1 MSEKKVEMSK
11 TMKEKLAPKQFTK
24 TPINGT
30 KNTILVSSAKGG
42 VGKSTV
48 AINLAFALQNLGL
61 KIGILDAD
69 VYGPNQHILFDIKDK
84 PQFITKNDDK
94 FIKPF
99 ISKNIEIMSMGLMTE
114 SDEAVA
120 WRGPMLSSAVRQLS
134 NSTKWSNLDFLFI
147 DMPPGTGD
155 TYLTIFKELN
165 LSNVIL
171 VTTPNKLSYA
181 DIKKTINLVNKF
193 NVPIM
198 GYIEN
203 NIFNQDKDTSSEK
216 LSINKLGKFNFSEK
230 MLNFD
235 LDNDIEDANLISKK
249 IIAHV

>member
-1 MSEKKVEMSK
+1 MS
-11 TMKEKLAPKQFTK
+11 
-24 TPINGT
+24 I
-30 KNTILVSSAKGG
+30 KNIIAICSAKGG
-42 VGKSTV
+42 VGKSTITA
-48 AINLAFALQNLGL
+48 AIALSISKQYQV
-61 KIGILDAD
+61 GILDAD

-94 FIKPF
+94 YIKPF

-171 VTTPNKLSYA
+171 VTTPNKLSYV

>member
-1 MSEKKVEMSK
+1 MS
-11 TMKEKLAPKQFTK
+11 
-24 TPINGT
+24 I
-30 KNTILVSSAKGG
+30 KNIIAICSAKGG
-42 VGKSTV
+42 VGKSTITA
-48 AINLAFALQNLGL
+48 AIALSISKQYQV
-61 KIGILDAD
+61 GILDAD
-69 VYGPNQHILFDIKDK
+69 VYGPNQHILFDIKEK
-84 PQFITKNDDK
+84 PQFITKNNDK
-94 FIKPF
+94 YIKPF
-99 ISKNIEIMSMGLMTE
+99 ISANIEIMSMGLMTE

>member
-1 MSEKKVEMSK
+1 MS
-11 TMKEKLAPKQFTK
+11 
-24 TPINGT
+24 I
-30 KNTILVSSAKGG
+30 KNIIAICSAKGG
-42 VGKSTV
+42 VGKSTITA
-48 AINLAFALQNLGL
+48 AIALSISKQYQV
-61 KIGILDAD
+61 GILDAD

-94 FIKPF
+94 YIKPF
-99 ISKNIEIMSMGLMTE
+99 ISKNIEIMSMCFMTE
-114 SDEAVA
+114 SDEDVA

>member
-1 MSEKKVEMSK
+1 
-11 TMKEKLAPKQFTK
+11 MKEIFKNVREKLVAKYL
-24 TPINGT
+24 
-30 KNTILVSSAKGG
+30 KNNISKDYS
-42 VGKSTV
+42 KSTKK
-48 AINLAFALQNLGL
+48 F
-61 KIGILDAD
+61 K
-69 VYGPNQHILFDIKDK
+69 PRIKAR
-84 PQFITKNDDK
+84 IRKNK
-94 FIKPF
+94 QF

>member
-1 MSEKKVEMSK
+1 MS
-11 TMKEKLAPKQFTK
+11 
-24 TPINGT
+24 I
-30 KNTILVSSAKGG
+30 KNIIAICSAKGG
-42 VGKSTV
+42 VGKSTITA
-48 AINLAFALQNLGL
+48 AIALSISKQYQV
-61 KIGILDAD
+61 GILDAD

-94 FIKPF
+94 YIKPF
-99 ISKNIEIMSMGLMTE
+99 LSKNIEIMSMGLMTE

>member
-1 MSEKKVEMSK
+1 MS
-11 TMKEKLAPKQFTK
+11 
-24 TPINGT
+24 I
-30 KNTILVSSAKGG
+30 KNIIAICSAKGG
-42 VGKSTV
+42 VGKSTITA
-48 AINLAFALQNLGL
+48 AIALSISKQYQV
-61 KIGILDAD
+61 GILDAD

-94 FIKPF
+94 YIKPF

-203 NIFNQDKDTSSEK
+203 NIFNQDKDTFLEK
-216 LSINKLGKFNFSEK
+216 LSINKLGEFNFSEK

-235 LDNDIEDANLISKK
+235 LDNDTEDADLIAKK

>member
-1 MSEKKVEMSK
+1 
-11 TMKEKLAPKQFTK
+11 
-24 TPINGT
+24 
-30 KNTILVSSAKGG
+30 
-42 VGKSTV
+42 
-48 AINLAFALQNLGL
+48 
-61 KIGILDAD
+61 
-69 VYGPNQHILFDIKDK
+69 
-84 PQFITKNDDK
+84 
-94 FIKPF
+94 
-99 ISKNIEIMSMGLMTE
+99 MSMGLMTE

-203 NIFNQDKDTSSEK
+203 NIFNQDKDTFSEK
-216 LSINKLGKFNFSEK
+216 LSLNKLGKFNFSE
-230 MLNFD
+230 
-235 LDNDIEDANLISKK
+235 I
-249 IIAHV
+249 

>member
-1 MSEKKVEMSK
+1 MS
-11 TMKEKLAPKQFTK
+11 
-24 TPINGT
+24 I
-30 KNTILVSSAKGG
+30 KNIIAICSAKGG
-42 VGKSTV
+42 VGKSTITA
-48 AINLAFALQNLGL
+48 AIALSISKQYQV
-61 KIGILDAD
+61 GILDAD

-94 FIKPF
+94 YIKPL

-155 TYLTIFKELN
+155 TYLTILKELN

-171 VTTPNKLSYA
+171 ITTPNKLSHA

-203 NIFNQDKDTSSEK
+203 NIFNQDKDNFSEK

>member
-1 MSEKKVEMSK
+1 MS
-11 TMKEKLAPKQFTK
+11 
-24 TPINGT
+24 I
-30 KNTILVSSAKGG
+30 KNIIAICSAKGG
-42 VGKSTV
+42 VGKSTITA
-48 AINLAFALQNLGL
+48 AIALSISEQYQV
-61 KIGILDAD
+61 GILDAD

-84 PQFITKNDDK
+84 PQFIKKNGDK
-94 FIKPF
+94 YIKPF

-171 VTTPNKLSYA
+171 VTTQNKLSYA

>member
-1 MSEKKVEMSK
+1 MS
-11 TMKEKLAPKQFTK
+11 
-24 TPINGT
+24 I
-30 KNTILVSSAKGG
+30 KNIIAICSAKGG
-42 VGKSTV
+42 VGKSTITA
-48 AINLAFALQNLGL
+48 AIALSISKQYQV
-61 KIGILDAD
+61 GILDAD

-94 FIKPF
+94 YIKPF

-216 LSINKLGKFNFSEK
+216 LSFNKLGKFNFSEK

>member
-1 MSEKKVEMSK
+1 MS
-11 TMKEKLAPKQFTK
+11 
-24 TPINGT
+24 I
-30 KNTILVSSAKGG
+30 KNIIAICSAKGG
-42 VGKSTV
+42 VGKSTITA
-48 AINLAFALQNLGL
+48 AIALNISKQYQV
-61 KIGILDAD
+61 GILDAD

-94 FIKPF
+94 YIKPF

-203 NIFNQDKDTSSEK
+203 DIFNQDKDTSSEK

>member
-1 MSEKKVEMSK
+1 MS
-11 TMKEKLAPKQFTK
+11 
-24 TPINGT
+24 I
-30 KNTILVSSAKGG
+30 KNIIAICSAKGG
-42 VGKSTV
+42 VGKSTITA
-48 AINLAFALQNLGL
+48 AIALSISKQYQV
-61 KIGILDAD
+61 GILDAD
-69 VYGPNQHILFDIKDK
+69 VYGPNQHILFDIKEK
-84 PQFITKNDDK
+84 PQFITKNNDK
-94 FIKPF
+94 YIKPF

>member
-1 MSEKKVEMSK
+1 MS
-11 TMKEKLAPKQFTK
+11 
-24 TPINGT
+24 I
-30 KNTILVSSAKGG
+30 KNIIAICSAKGG
-42 VGKSTV
+42 VGKSTITA
-48 AINLAFALQNLGL
+48 AIALSISKQYQV
-61 KIGILDAD
+61 GILDAD

-84 PQFITKNDDK
+84 PQFITKNGDK
-94 FIKPF
+94 YIKPF

-203 NIFNQDKDTSSEK
+203 DIFNQDKDTSSEK

>member
-1 MSEKKVEMSK
+1 MS
-11 TMKEKLAPKQFTK
+11 
-24 TPINGT
+24 I
-30 KNTILVSSAKGG
+30 KNIIAICSAKGG
-42 VGKSTV
+42 VGKSTITA
-48 AINLAFALQNLGL
+48 AIALSISKQYQV
-61 KIGILDAD
+61 GILDAD

-94 FIKPF
+94 YIKPF

>member
-1 MSEKKVEMSK
+1 
-11 TMKEKLAPKQFTK
+11 
-24 TPINGT
+24 
-30 KNTILVSSAKGG
+30 
-42 VGKSTV
+42 
-48 AINLAFALQNLGL
+48 
-61 KIGILDAD
+61 
-69 VYGPNQHILFDIKDK
+69 
-84 PQFITKNDDK
+84 
-94 FIKPF
+94 
-99 ISKNIEIMSMGLMTE
+99 MGLMTE

>member
-1 MSEKKVEMSK
+1 MS
-11 TMKEKLAPKQFTK
+11 
-24 TPINGT
+24 I
-30 KNTILVSSAKGG
+30 KNIIAICSAKGG
-42 VGKSTV
+42 VGKSTITA
-48 AINLAFALQNLGL
+48 AIALSISKQYQV
-61 KIGILDAD
+61 GILDAD

-94 FIKPF
+94 YIKPF

-216 LSINKLGKFNFSEK
+216 LSINKLGKFNFSKK

>member
-1 MSEKKVEMSK
+1 MS
-11 TMKEKLAPKQFTK
+11 
-24 TPINGT
+24 I
-30 KNTILVSSAKGG
+30 KNIIAICSAKGG
-42 VGKSTV
+42 VGKSTITA
-48 AINLAFALQNLGL
+48 AIALSISKQYQV
-61 KIGILDAD
+61 GILDAD

-94 FIKPF
+94 YIKPF

-134 NSTKWSNLDFLFI
+134 NSTKWNNLDFLFI

>member
-1 MSEKKVEMSK
+1 MS
-11 TMKEKLAPKQFTK
+11 
-24 TPINGT
+24 I
-30 KNTILVSSAKGG
+30 KNIIAICSAKGG
-42 VGKSTV
+42 VGKSTITA
-48 AINLAFALQNLGL
+48 AIALSISKQYQV
-61 KIGILDAD
+61 GILDAD
-69 VYGPNQHILFDIKDK
+69 VYGPNQHILFDIKEK

-94 FIKPF
+94 YIKPF

>member
-1 MSEKKVEMSK
+1 MS
-11 TMKEKLAPKQFTK
+11 
-24 TPINGT
+24 I
-30 KNTILVSSAKGG
+30 KNIIAICSAKGG
-42 VGKSTV
+42 VGKSTITA
-48 AINLAFALQNLGL
+48 AIALSISKQYQV
-61 KIGILDAD
+61 GILDAD

-94 FIKPF
+94 YIKPF

-134 NSTKWSNLDFLFI
+134 NSTKWSNLEFLFI

>member
-1 MSEKKVEMSK
+1 MS
-11 TMKEKLAPKQFTK
+11 
-24 TPINGT
+24 I
-30 KNTILVSSAKGG
+30 KNIIAICSAKGG
-42 VGKSTV
+42 VGKSTITA
-48 AINLAFALQNLGL
+48 AIALSISKQYQV
-61 KIGILDAD
+61 GILDAD

-84 PQFITKNDDK
+84 PQFITKNGDK
-94 FIKPF
+94 YIKPF

-120 WRGPMLSSAVRQLS
+120 WRGPMLSSAVRHLS

>member
-1 MSEKKVEMSK
+1 MS
-11 TMKEKLAPKQFTK
+11 
-24 TPINGT
+24 I
-30 KNTILVSSAKGG
+30 KNIIAICSAKGG
-42 VGKSTV
+42 VGKSTITA
-48 AINLAFALQNLGL
+48 AIALSISKQYQV
-61 KIGILDAD
+61 GILDAD

-84 PQFITKNDDK
+84 PQFITKNGDK
-94 FIKPF
+94 YIKPF
-99 ISKNIEIMSMGLMTE
+99 ISINIEIMSMGLMTE

>member
-1 MSEKKVEMSK
+1 MS
-11 TMKEKLAPKQFTK
+11 
-24 TPINGT
+24 I
-30 KNTILVSSAKGG
+30 KNIIAICSAKGG
-42 VGKSTV
+42 VGKSTITA
-48 AINLAFALQNLGL
+48 AIALSISKHYQV
-61 KIGILDAD
+61 GILDAD
-69 VYGPNQHILFDIKDK
+69 VYGPNQHILFNIKDK
-84 PQFITKNDDK
+84 PQFIKKNDNK
-94 FIKPF
+94 YIKPF

-203 NIFNQDKDTSSEK
+203 NIFNQDKDTFSEK

-235 LDNDIEDANLISKK
+235 LDNVIEDADLISRK

>member
-1 MSEKKVEMSK
+1 MS
-11 TMKEKLAPKQFTK
+11 
-24 TPINGT
+24 I
-30 KNTILVSSAKGG
+30 KNIIAICSAKGG
-42 VGKSTV
+42 VGKSTITA
-48 AINLAFALQNLGL
+48 AIALSISKQYQV
-61 KIGILDAD
+61 GILDAD

-94 FIKPF
+94 YIKPF

-235 LDNDIEDANLISKK
+235 LNNDIEDADLISKK

>member
-1 MSEKKVEMSK
+1 MS
-11 TMKEKLAPKQFTK
+11 
-24 TPINGT
+24 I
-30 KNTILVSSAKGG
+30 KNIIAICSAKGG
-42 VGKSTV
+42 VGKSTITA
-48 AINLAFALQNLGL
+48 AIALSISKQYQV
-61 KIGILDAD
+61 GILDAD

-94 FIKPF
+94 YIKPF

-155 TYLTIFKELN
+155 TYLTILKELN

-171 VTTPNKLSYA
+171 ITTPNKLSHA

>member
-1 MSEKKVEMSK
+1 MS
-11 TMKEKLAPKQFTK
+11 
-24 TPINGT
+24 I
-30 KNTILVSSAKGG
+30 KNIIAICSAKGG
-42 VGKSTV
+42 VGKSTITA
-48 AINLAFALQNLGL
+48 AIALSISKQYQV
-61 KIGILDAD
+61 GILDAD

-94 FIKPF
+94 YIKPF
-99 ISKNIEIMSMGLMTE
+99 VSKNIEIMSMGLMTE

>member
-1 MSEKKVEMSK
+1 MS
-11 TMKEKLAPKQFTK
+11 
-24 TPINGT
+24 I
-30 KNTILVSSAKGG
+30 KNIIAICSAKGG
-42 VGKSTV
+42 VGKSTITA
-48 AINLAFALQNLGL
+48 AIALSISKQYQV
-61 KIGILDAD
+61 GILDAD

-94 FIKPF
+94 YIKPF

-216 LSINKLGKFNFSEK
+216 LSINKLGEFNFSEK

>member
-1 MSEKKVEMSK
+1 MS
-11 TMKEKLAPKQFTK
+11 
-24 TPINGT
+24 I
-30 KNTILVSSAKGG
+30 KNIIAICSAKGG
-42 VGKSTV
+42 VGKSTITA
-48 AINLAFALQNLGL
+48 AIALSISKQYQV
-61 KIGILDAD
+61 GILDAD

-94 FIKPF
+94 YIKPL

-235 LDNDIEDANLISKK
+235 LNNDIEDADLISKK

>member
-1 MSEKKVEMSK
+1 MS
-11 TMKEKLAPKQFTK
+11 
-24 TPINGT
+24 I
-30 KNTILVSSAKGG
+30 KNIIAICSAKGG
-42 VGKSTV
+42 VGKSTITA
-48 AINLAFALQNLGL
+48 AIALSISKQYQV
-61 KIGILDAD
+61 GILDAD

-84 PQFITKNDDK
+84 PQFIMKNDDK
-94 FIKPF
+94 YIKPF

>member
-1 MSEKKVEMSK
+1 MS
-11 TMKEKLAPKQFTK
+11 
-24 TPINGT
+24 I
-30 KNTILVSSAKGG
+30 KNIIAICSAKGG
-42 VGKSTV
+42 VGKSTITA
-48 AINLAFALQNLGL
+48 AIALSISKQYQV
-61 KIGILDAD
+61 GILDAD

-84 PQFITKNDDK
+84 PQFITKNGDK
-94 FIKPF
+94 YIKPF

-114 SDEAVA
+114 SNEAVA

-203 NIFNQDKDTSSEK
+203 NIFNQDKDTFSEK

>member
-1 MSEKKVEMSK
+1 MS
-11 TMKEKLAPKQFTK
+11 
-24 TPINGT
+24 I
-30 KNTILVSSAKGG
+30 KNIIAICSAKGG
-42 VGKSTV
+42 VGKSTITA
-48 AINLAFALQNLGL
+48 AIALSISKQYQV
-61 KIGILDAD
+61 GILDAD

-84 PQFITKNDDK
+84 PQLITKNDDK
-94 FIKPF
+94 YIKPF

-114 SDEAVA
+114 SDKAVA

-171 VTTPNKLSYA
+171 VTTQNKLSYA

>member
-1 MSEKKVEMSK
+1 MS
-11 TMKEKLAPKQFTK
+11 
-24 TPINGT
+24 I
-30 KNTILVSSAKGG
+30 KNIIAICSAKGG
-42 VGKSTV
+42 VGKSTITA
-48 AINLAFALQNLGL
+48 AIALSISKQYQV
-61 KIGILDAD
+61 GILDAD

-84 PQFITKNDDK
+84 PQFITKNGDK
-94 FIKPF
+94 YIKPF

-235 LDNDIEDANLISKK
+235 LDNDIEDADLLSLIH
-249 IIAHV
+249 I

>member
-1 MSEKKVEMSK
+1 MS
-11 TMKEKLAPKQFTK
+11 
-24 TPINGT
+24 I
-30 KNTILVSSAKGG
+30 KNIIAICSAKGG
-42 VGKSTV
+42 VGKSTITA
-48 AINLAFALQNLGL
+48 AIALSISKQYQV
-61 KIGILDAD
+61 GILDAD

-84 PQFITKNDDK
+84 PQFIIKNDDK

-235 LDNDIEDANLISKK
+235 LDNNIEDANLISKK

>member
-1 MSEKKVEMSK
+1 MS
-11 TMKEKLAPKQFTK
+11 
-24 TPINGT
+24 I
-30 KNTILVSSAKGG
+30 KNIIAICSAKGG
-42 VGKSTV
+42 VGKSTITA
-48 AINLAFALQNLGL
+48 AIALSISKQYQV
-61 KIGILDAD
+61 GILDAD

-235 LDNDIEDANLISKK
+235 LDNVIEDADLISKK

>member
-1 MSEKKVEMSK
+1 
-11 TMKEKLAPKQFTK
+11 
-24 TPINGT
+24 
-30 KNTILVSSAKGG
+30 
-42 VGKSTV
+42 
-48 AINLAFALQNLGL
+48 
-61 KIGILDAD
+61 
-69 VYGPNQHILFDIKDK
+69 
-84 PQFITKNDDK
+84 
-94 FIKPF
+94 
-99 ISKNIEIMSMGLMTE
+99 MSMGLMTE

-198 GYIEN
+198 GHIEN

>member
-1 MSEKKVEMSK
+1 MS
-11 TMKEKLAPKQFTK
+11 
-24 TPINGT
+24 I
-30 KNTILVSSAKGG
+30 KNIIAICSAKGG
-42 VGKSTV
+42 VGKSTITA
-48 AINLAFALQNLGL
+48 AIALSISKQYQV
-61 KIGILDAD
+61 GILDAD

-94 FIKPF
+94 YIKPF

-235 LDNDIEDANLISKK
+235 LDNDIEDSNLISKK

>member
-1 MSEKKVEMSK
+1 MS
-11 TMKEKLAPKQFTK
+11 
-24 TPINGT
+24 I
-30 KNTILVSSAKGG
+30 KNIIAICSAKGG
-42 VGKSTV
+42 VGKSTITA
-48 AINLAFALQNLGL
+48 AIALSISKHYQV
-61 KIGILDAD
+61 GILDAD

-84 PQFITKNDDK
+84 PQFITENDDK
-94 FIKPF
+94 YIKPF

-235 LDNDIEDANLISKK
+235 FNNDIEDANLISKK

>member
-1 MSEKKVEMSK
+1 MS
-11 TMKEKLAPKQFTK
+11 
-24 TPINGT
+24 I
-30 KNTILVSSAKGG
+30 KNIIAICSAKGG
-42 VGKSTV
+42 VGKSTITA
-48 AINLAFALQNLGL
+48 AIALSISKQYQV
-61 KIGILDAD
+61 GILDAD

-94 FIKPF
+94 YIKPF

-203 NIFNQDKDTSSEK
+203 NIFNQDKDTFSEK
-216 LSINKLGKFNFSEK
+216 LSFNKLGKFNFSEK

-235 LDNDIEDANLISKK
+235 LNNDIEDANLISKK